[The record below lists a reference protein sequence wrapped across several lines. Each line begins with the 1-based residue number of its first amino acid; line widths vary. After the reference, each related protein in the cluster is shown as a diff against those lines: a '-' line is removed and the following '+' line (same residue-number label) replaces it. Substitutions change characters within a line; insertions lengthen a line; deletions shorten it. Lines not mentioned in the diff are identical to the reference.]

1 MITKTPS
8 FGLDNAPNDFASDYR
23 LNKFQDVATVQAQ
36 QING

>member
-8 FGLDNAPNDFASDYR
+8 FGLDNAPYDFTGDYR
-23 LNKFQDVATVQAQ
+23 LNKFQDVAIVQAQ